1 MFKIEGYVVRHVGSI
16 KVKNGYLEH
25 PGMTTFRQAKI
36 PNGPNGAIFAHFWP
50 FLEVFGQNENV

>member
-1 MFKIEGYVVRHVGSI
+1 MFKIEGYALRIGKSEEVQKFYFQVQKFSDLPQTI
-16 KVKNGYLEH
+16 
-25 PGMTTFRQAKI
+25 I